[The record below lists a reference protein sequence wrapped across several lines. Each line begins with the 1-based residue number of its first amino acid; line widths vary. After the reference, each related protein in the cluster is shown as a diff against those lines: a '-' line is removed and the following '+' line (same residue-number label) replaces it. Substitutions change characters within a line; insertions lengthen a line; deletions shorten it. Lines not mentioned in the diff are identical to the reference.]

1 MYILLLIIFI
11 PAVFYFG
18 FLVQI
23 LLGLKRLRR
32 NNFKN
37 DKKYFVSIIVP
48 FRNETEVIVDCLK
61 SLEAQT
67 YPQNYY
73 EIIFVDDFSNDD
85 SVSKLN
91 SEKKLPS
98 TQVISVPNDFQKLSS
113 KKRGIKYGIEKSLG
127 EIILTTDADCVHPK
141 EWLETMISGFDET
154 TGFISGPVKFTNSNI
169 LFGKIQQLEFGGL
182 VLVGAGLIG
191 SCKPTI
197 CNAANIA
204 FKKETFN
211 YVNGYD
217 DNQHLASGDD
227 EFLMQK
233 IAKSKK
239 YKVKFIF
246 SEHTVVET
254 LANKTIDKFI
264 QQRKRWASKGLF
276 YNDKTLIFKL
286 ILIYLFFVSL
296 PLQLV
301 LGATFNLIF
310 LYSFT
315 LLLLLKGMIEYFIL
329 RNGIPLLYNKID
341 FMVFAISEVL
351 HIPYIIFSGI
361 AGAFGNFEW
370 KGRNLKR

>member
-1 MYILLLIIFI
+1 MDILLLIFLI

-18 FLVQI
+18 FLFQI
-23 LLGLKRLRR
+23 LFGLKRLRR

-61 SLEAQT
+61 SLEMQT
-67 YPQNYY
+67 YPRDYF

-85 SVSKLN
+85 SFAKLN
-91 SEKKLPS
+91 AEKKLAN
-98 TQVISVPNDFQKLSS
+98 TRVISVPNDFQKLSP
-113 KKRGIKYGIEKSLG
+113 KKRGIKYGIEKSQG

-141 EWLETMISGFDET
+141 EWLETMISGFAEN
-154 TGFISGPVKFTNSNI
+154 TGFISGPVKFANSNM
-169 LFGKIQQLEFGGL
+169 LFGKIQQLEFSGL

-191 SCKPTI
+191 SKKPTI

-204 FKKETFN
+204 FRKDAFDF
-211 YVNGYD
+211 VDGYE

-233 IAKSKK
+233 IAKTKK
-239 YKVKFIF
+239 FKVKFLF
-246 SEHTVVET
+246 VEQAVVKTQANETV
-254 LANKTIDKFI
+254 NKFI

-276 YNDKTLIFKL
+276 YNDKTLILKL
-286 ILIYLFFVSL
+286 IMIYLFFVSL
-296 PLQLV
+296 PLQAI
-301 LGATFNLIF
+301 LGVTLSLIF
-310 LYSFT
+310 LCSFT
-315 LLLLLKGMIEYFIL
+315 SLFLLKILIEYFIIKK
-329 RNGIPLLYNKID
+329 GIPLLFENMNCTTFI
-341 FMVFAISEVL
+341 ISEVL
-351 HIPYIIFSGI
+351 HIPYIIFAGI

>member
-18 FLVQI
+18 FLAQI

-67 YPQNYY
+67 YPRNYY

-204 FKKETFN
+204 FKKEAFN
-211 YVNGYD
+211 YVDGYD